1 MVTRPT
7 VEQVRAKAAEPAN
20 VIEELRRR
28 KVVLDRLVRDRRPAA
43 DVQVRNR
50 ELRAGARNRLPE
62 PRDRKPQRYQPLVH
76 LRRKGE
82 MAILVVE
89 QYFEWARDIADDYAV
104 MDRGAVV
111 LSGTREAMNEG
122 EVRRWLTV

>member
-1 MVTRPT
+1 
-7 VEQVRAKAAEPAN
+7 
-20 VIEELRRR
+20 
-28 KVVLDRLVRDRRPAA
+28 
-43 DVQVRNR
+43 
-50 ELRAGARNRLPE
+50 
-62 PRDRKPQRYQPLVH
+62 
-76 LRRKGE
+76 

-89 QYFEWARDIADDYAV
+89 QYFEWARDIADDYSV